1 MSKEWRTG
9 PGYRWKDSE
18 GGDSGYDVDNLD
30 TKELSDLGERS
41 DIFER
46 IFILTREALESYEK
60 LDRGF
65 EGDSLDVCHHIS
77 RYISKNR
84 KHLL

>member
-1 MSKEWRTG
+1 MSEEWRTG
-9 PGYRWKDSE
+9 RGYRWKSD
-18 GGDSGYDVDNLD
+18 GDSGYAIDNLD
-30 TKELSDLGERS
+30 TKQLSDLEERS

-46 IFILTREALESYEK
+46 LFILTREALESYEG

-65 EGDSLDVCHHIS
+65 EGDRLDVCHHIS
-77 RYISKNR
+77 RYISQNR

>member
-1 MSKEWRTG
+1 MSEEWRTG
-9 PGYRWKDSE
+9 PGYRWKSD
-18 GGDSGYDVDNLD
+18 DCSGYAIDNLD
-30 TKELSDLGERS
+30 TKVLSDLEERS
-41 DIFER
+41 DIFEKL
-46 IFILTREALESYEK
+46 FILTREALESYEQ

-77 RYISKNR
+77 RYISQNR

>member
-1 MSKEWRTG
+1 MSEEKRTG
-9 PGYRWKDSE
+9 PGYLWKS
-18 GGDSGYDVDNLD
+18 GNSSGYAIDNLD

-41 DIFER
+41 DVFER
-46 IFILTREALESYEK
+46 LFILTREALESYER

-77 RYISKNR
+77 RYISQNR
-84 KHLL
+84 RHIQ